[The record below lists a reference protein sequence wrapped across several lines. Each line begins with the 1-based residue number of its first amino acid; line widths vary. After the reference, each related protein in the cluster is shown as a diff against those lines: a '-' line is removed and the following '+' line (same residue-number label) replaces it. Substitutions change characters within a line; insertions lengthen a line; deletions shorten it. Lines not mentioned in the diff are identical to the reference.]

1 MQRIAHQERPDWQ
14 ARAERNG
21 FKFHT
26 IEGERYWDE
35 RHYYAFTLDQVE
47 KDLEAPTEELHH
59 MCLDLVGRVVRD
71 EQLLKRLGIPEAFF
85 DPIAESWR
93 EGHPHLYGRFDLVYD
108 GKRPAKM
115 IEANY
120 DTPTSIYEAAA
131 FQWDWLEDG
140 MARGLLPQGSDQFN
154 SIEERLGQAFQAL
167 RLKHPFYFA
176 SIDGSEEDKGTCD
189 YLRAVAEKAGLQ
201 TEHIYLQEIGLQEGR
216 FVDLQDRWI
225 PHLFKLQ
232 PWEFIF
238 EEEFGAAVAKSDTQF
253 IEPMW
258 KAIISNKGMLPLLW
272 EMHRG
277 HPNLLECHVD
287 TTRSAPVPPGWVR
300 KPFFSREGSNIE
312 LHTATGEREVV
323 DGPYGNSPQI
333 LQRCAPLPRFG
344 HDYTLIGSW
353 VIGDCAAGI
362 GIRED
367 STLVTKDSS
376 RFVPHL
382 ILG

>member
-1 MQRIAHQERPDWQ
+1 FNRQGGSIFHQRQH
-14 ARAERNG
+14 
-21 FKFHT
+21 
-26 IEGERYWDE
+26 
-35 RHYYAFTLDQVE
+35 
-47 KDLEAPTEELHH
+47 
-59 MCLDLVGRVVRD
+59 
-71 EQLLKRLGIPEAFF
+71 
-85 DPIAESWR
+85 
-93 EGHPHLYGRFDLVYD
+93 
-108 GKRPAKM
+108 
-115 IEANY
+115 
-120 DTPTSIYEAAA
+120 
-131 FQWDWLEDG
+131 
-140 MARGLLPQGSDQFN
+140 
-154 SIEERLGQAFQAL
+154 
-167 RLKHPFYFA
+167 
-176 SIDGSEEDKGTCD
+176 
-189 YLRAVAEKAGLQ
+189 
-201 TEHIYLQEIGLQEGR
+201 
-216 FVDLQDRWI
+216 
-225 PHLFKLQ
+225 PHLFKLH

-287 TTRSAPVPPGWVR
+287 TTCSAPVPPGWVR

-323 DGPYGNSPQI
+323 DGPYGDSPQI

-344 HDYTLIGSW
+344 QDYTLIGSW

-382 ILG
+382 IRN